1 MSRMRYRPRRPFLN
15 PYMEAPC
22 KVYVESDRD
31 YLANNND
38 LAVSL
43 LDNYGAIK
51 RGEVLSIKHIRRQF
65 DQARKALNDLV
76 EAEMRKIMAHDKRLT
91 TLLKCMGDITAYDK
105 HGPMDRFRQ
114 YGTNEP
120 VAVTRLADLCGEYD
134 RAFYCRTG
142 HPLRLT
148 RMPDGAIKEDRSW

>member
-1 MSRMRYRPRRPFLN
+1 MSQKRYRPRR
-15 PYMEAPC
+15 
-22 KVYVESDRD
+22 VYSRTIPGYLEGDRD

-65 DQARKALNDLV
+65 DQARKALNDYV
-76 EAEMRKIMAHDKRLT
+76 EAEMRRIMATDKRLVC
-91 TLLKCMGDITAYDK
+91 LLKCMGDITAYDK
-105 HGPMDRFRQ
+105 HGPMDRWREFN
-114 YGTNEP
+114 TPEP
-120 VAVTRLADLCGEYD
+120 AAVTRLENLCTEYD

-148 RMPDGAIKEDRSW
+148 RMPDGTINETRDW